1 MNLEIGYRQ
10 LLLIDPWAASRV
22 LRLILLIGNREYDAR
37 VLIVERGGPEGEG
50 FWLLEK
56 IVVNSGVHISTCLRW
71 ES

>member
-37 VLIVERGGPEGEG
+37 VLIVERGAPEGEG
-50 FWLLEK
+50 FLATQK
-56 IVVNSGVHISTCLRW
+56 P
-71 ES
+71 